1 MPPAYLIVDTL
12 IEDHDAYDRYKAL
25 TKPLAETFGGEYL
38 ARGGELHVEQ
48 NDLWTPTRI
57 VVVKFPSMDHAKR
70 FLNSPDYQPI
80 KAIRL
85 GASKSNAILVEGF

>member
-1 MPPAYLIVDTL
+1 
-12 IEDHDAYDRYKAL
+12 
-25 TKPLAETFGGEYL
+25 
-38 ARGGELHVEQ
+38 
-48 NDLWTPTRI
+48 
-57 VVVKFPSMDHAKR
+57 VVKFPSMDHAKR